1 MLKVETK
8 RDERVRSS
16 IVDAAKKLFQQYGL
30 AKTTMEDIARSIG
43 RGKSS
48 LYYYYPTKEDIFE
61 AVLLNE
67 KQSIINEIS
76 TAVAEVDS
84 AEEKLR
90 TYAQTISTALKKRI
104 ILFNIIRSEMSDEG
118 CLMKVFKK
126 KYDTIEI
133 DLLRSIIDY
142 GIQNG
147 EFKQLDKDQ
156 LDDVSLICVS
166 MLRGLRLNLI
176 DEGNSGKD
184 ISELINFSI
193 DLLIKALK
201 K

>member
-8 RDERVRSS
+8 RDEMVRSS

-30 AKTTMEDIARSIG
+30 TKTTMEDIARSIG

-61 AVLLNE
+61 AVVLNE
-67 KQSIINEIS
+67 KQSIIREIE
-76 TAVAEVDS
+76 TAVDKSDS
-84 AEEKLR
+84 AEGKLR
-90 TYAQTISTALKKRI
+90 IFALTISNAVKKRI
-104 ILFNIIRSEMSDEG
+104 ILFNIIRSELNDDL

-133 DLLRSIIDY
+133 DLLRNIIDY
-142 GIQNG
+142 GIKTG
-147 EFKQLDKDQ
+147 EFKELNKEQ
-156 LDDVSLICVS
+156 LDDVTLISIS

-176 DEGNSGKD
+176 DEEHSGKD
-184 ISELINFSI
+184 ISELVNFSI
-193 DLLIKALK
+193 DLLIRALK

>member
-1 MLKVETK
+1 MLKVEAK

-104 ILFNIIRSEMSDEG
+104 ILFNIIRSEMNDEG